1 MYFDKL
7 APRGIITMN
16 ISNRFLDLRPVLA
29 AIGKELGFA
38 VYFKFHE
45 PEVTDDKVSKLYTK
59 SLFAVMAKDERDIAP
74 FAEKYGWKPYNK
86 QVKVRAWT
94 DDYANI
100 IGSFNGVR

>member
-1 MYFDKL
+1 
-7 APRGIITMN
+7 MN

-29 AIGKELGFA
+29 AIGKELGFT

-45 PEVTDDKVSKLYTK
+45 PEAADDKISRLYTK

-74 FAEKYGWKPYNK
+74 FAEKYGWKPYTK
-86 QVKVRAWT
+86 QVKTRPWT

-100 IGSFNGVR
+100 IGSFIGFR